1 MKKSSIIILLFSL
14 LFQVNAGKKFY
25 KIGNYSKV
33 EILKITA
40 KGIQVLHSY
49 GIGYITDENLSESEK
64 KLLQPEIEQYHK
76 LKNIRAANIEKITN
90 SQTQELDDL
99 IKRLPGMKYNELQA
113 WSKKRVG
120 ISFNDKKFPAR
131 LNSTFYYADNKAA
144 FQKALKKRIV
154 TLYNE
159 YLKNLSKMLCKKT
172 PDAIDRDCQ
181 KLFGR
186 KYSDRNF
193 RSKLKQRLSYATNF
207 DYFFNSVDKS
217 IENYYKAEKRRKEE
231 EKRARIA
238 EERRKEEEKRA
249 RIAEERRKEEE
260 KRARIA
266 EERQEKENTSRES
279 KKKETLKLE
288 FLGISVNE
296 SAENIKAHL
305 LNRGFKFPGSYKELL
320 TGRFWLLKEPSIA
333 EIHFDSGKIRI
344 AFVLDPTAS
353 EQALKNLRN
362 LAITRDEA
370 VNSINE
376 LNKLE
381 SIAIRRYFDTLQRK
395 YGKAQL
401 EDKNIIVLTDGLI
414 EYKPPFTAMLG
425 IVYSSNVVFYNRK
438 AAEKRLQEIKA
449 KNDELRRQYN
459 DI

>member
-1 MKKSSIIILLFSL
+1 M
-14 LFQVNAGKKFY
+14 
-25 KIGNYSKV
+25 
-33 EILKITA
+33 
-40 KGIQVLHSY
+40 
-49 GIGYITDENLSESEK
+49 EK
-64 KLLQPEIEQYHK
+64 
-76 LKNIRAANIEKITN
+76 RA
-90 SQTQELDDL
+90 
-99 IKRLPGMKYNELQA
+99 
-113 WSKKRVG
+113 
-120 ISFNDKKFPAR
+120 
-131 LNSTFYYADNKAA
+131 
-144 FQKALKKRIV
+144 RI
-154 TLYNE
+154 
-159 YLKNLSKMLCKKT
+159 
-172 PDAIDRDCQ
+172 
-181 KLFGR
+181 
-186 KYSDRNF
+186 
-193 RSKLKQRLSYATNF
+193 
-207 DYFFNSVDKS
+207 
-217 IENYYKAEKRRKEE
+217 AEERRKEE

-296 SAENIKAHL
+296 SEENIKAHL
-305 LNRGFKFPGSYKELL
+305 LNRGFKFPGSAKYLL
-320 TGRFWLLKEPSIA
+320 QGRFWLLKEPSIA
-333 EIHFDSGKIRI
+333 DIQFDSGKIRI